1 MIMEHSRKIWLL
13 VMLGL
18 AAVFGILF
26 AVLVRPMYSKAN
38 DLHSQYRRKVSTRQR
53 FMTRPQGAPTDSLL
67 RAVLQEDKLLG
78 DTLTQAVSELG
89 MKKTRLLPEAVPR
102 PSIYWLDVLRK
113 TRLAL
118 TRDARKAGM
127 GIPRGLTFGNDIPSD
142 EQVPR
147 LLRKL
152 TLVEELVGLG
162 IKSGISSFSDLDIG
176 NEEAVQSSGKD
187 FLRKLNVNLSM
198 TGTLDS
204 LLNFIYF
211 LQEADSFFI
220 IEDMEIESSS
230 EILKVKLVLSMLYFL
245 SDENEPGETESPTRQ
260 EKHAKTRTV
269 IKKS

>member
-1 MIMEHSRKIWLL
+1 MIIEHSRKVWLL

-18 AAVFGILF
+18 AAVFAILF
-26 AVLVRPMYSKAN
+26 AIMARPMYSKAN
-38 DLHSQYRRKVSTRQR
+38 DLRSQYLGKVSAMQR

-67 RAVLQEDKLLG
+67 KAVLQEDKLLN
-78 DTLTQAVSELG
+78 DTLAQAVSELG
-89 MKKTRLLPEAVPR
+89 MKKTKLLPEAVPR

-113 TRLAL
+113 TRLVL

-142 EQVPR
+142 EQVPQ

-152 TLVEELVGLG
+152 TLIEELVGLG
-162 IKSGISSFSDLDIG
+162 IKSGMSSFSDLEIG
-176 NEEAVQSSGKD
+176 SEEAVQSSEKD

-198 TGTLDS
+198 TGSLDS

-220 IEDMEIESSS
+220 IEDMEIESPG
-230 EILKVKLVLSMLYFL
+230 EILKAKFVLSMLYFL
-245 SDENEPGETESPTRQ
+245 SDENEPGETESPTRR